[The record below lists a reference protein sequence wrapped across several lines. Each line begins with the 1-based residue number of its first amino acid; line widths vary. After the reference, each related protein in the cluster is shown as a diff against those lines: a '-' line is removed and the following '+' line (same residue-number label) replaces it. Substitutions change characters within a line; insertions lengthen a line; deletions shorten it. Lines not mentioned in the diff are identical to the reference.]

1 MIPKSHPRYES
12 LVLRDK
18 IVKAQKEGY
27 LAESAMIA
35 HGRGEAFDY
44 LLGEKTTFP
53 AKRAMYAAVATIL
66 LSENPV
72 ISVNGNTTALAID
85 EVIQFAKTVNAKI
98 EINLFYRTDERVEKI
113 TELYKKHGYSQ
124 ILGTKDD
131 DIKYLKSIKNER
143 ASASKTGIYSADTVL
158 VPLEDGDR
166 AEILSKTG
174 KKTITIDLNPLSR
187 TSQTSD
193 ISIVDNVVRAFP
205 FMTEI
210 AKDLKTQDK
219 QLLINMINDFDNRK
233 NLKEA
238 LKLFKNKYN
247 EEYKMEVMGISGL
260 PGSGKSLVSEIA
272 AKKGAAVVSM
282 GDIIR
287 EEAKKRGE
295 SSKET
300 ATNLRKEHGKYIVA
314 KLTIEKI
321 KKMIED
327 KLATTIIVEGI
338 RSPFEVNMFKENF
351 DDFIILSIFA
361 NPAIRFK
368 RLQQRNREDDSE
380 NYEDFLKRD
389 QMELDFG
396 IGTVISLSDKIIIN
410 EKDLESYEKEINEFL
425 KENTT
430 L

>member
-27 LAESAMIA
+27 LADSAMIA

-113 TELYKKHGYSQ
+113 PELYKKHGYSQ

-187 TSQTSD
+187 TSQTSN

-219 QLLINMINDFDNRK
+219 QLLINMVNDFDNK
-233 NLKEA
+233 ENLKES
-238 LKLFKNKYN
+238 LKLFKNN
-247 EEYKMEVMGISGL
+247 
-260 PGSGKSLVSEIA
+260 
-272 AKKGAAVVSM
+272 
-282 GDIIR
+282 
-287 EEAKKRGE
+287 
-295 SSKET
+295 
-300 ATNLRKEHGKYIVA
+300 
-314 KLTIEKI
+314 
-321 KKMIED
+321 
-327 KLATTIIVEGI
+327 
-338 RSPFEVNMFKENF
+338 
-351 DDFIILSIFA
+351 
-361 NPAIRFK
+361 
-368 RLQQRNREDDSE
+368 
-380 NYEDFLKRD
+380 
-389 QMELDFG
+389 
-396 IGTVISLSDKIIIN
+396 
-410 EKDLESYEKEINEFL
+410 
-425 KENTT
+425 
-430 L
+430 

>member
-27 LAESAMIA
+27 LADSAMIA

-113 TELYKKHGYSQ
+113 TELYKKNGYSQ

-187 TSQTSD
+187 TSQTSN
-193 ISIVDNVVRAFP
+193 ISIVDNVARAFP

-219 QLLINMINDFDNRK
+219 QLLINMVNDFDNK
-233 NLKEA
+233 ENLKES
-238 LKLFKNKYN
+238 LKLFKNN
-247 EEYKMEVMGISGL
+247 
-260 PGSGKSLVSEIA
+260 
-272 AKKGAAVVSM
+272 
-282 GDIIR
+282 
-287 EEAKKRGE
+287 
-295 SSKET
+295 
-300 ATNLRKEHGKYIVA
+300 
-314 KLTIEKI
+314 
-321 KKMIED
+321 
-327 KLATTIIVEGI
+327 
-338 RSPFEVNMFKENF
+338 
-351 DDFIILSIFA
+351 
-361 NPAIRFK
+361 
-368 RLQQRNREDDSE
+368 
-380 NYEDFLKRD
+380 
-389 QMELDFG
+389 
-396 IGTVISLSDKIIIN
+396 
-410 EKDLESYEKEINEFL
+410 
-425 KENTT
+425 
-430 L
+430 

>member
-1 MIPKSHPRYES
+1 MIPKSHPRYKS

-27 LAESAMIA
+27 LADSAMIA

-98 EINLFYRTDERVEKI
+98 EINLFYRTDERVKKI

-187 TSQTSD
+187 TSQTSN

-219 QLLINMINDFDNRK
+219 QLLINMVNDFDNK
-233 NLKEA
+233 ENLKES
-238 LKLFKNKYN
+238 LKLFKNN
-247 EEYKMEVMGISGL
+247 
-260 PGSGKSLVSEIA
+260 
-272 AKKGAAVVSM
+272 
-282 GDIIR
+282 
-287 EEAKKRGE
+287 
-295 SSKET
+295 
-300 ATNLRKEHGKYIVA
+300 
-314 KLTIEKI
+314 
-321 KKMIED
+321 
-327 KLATTIIVEGI
+327 
-338 RSPFEVNMFKENF
+338 
-351 DDFIILSIFA
+351 
-361 NPAIRFK
+361 
-368 RLQQRNREDDSE
+368 
-380 NYEDFLKRD
+380 
-389 QMELDFG
+389 
-396 IGTVISLSDKIIIN
+396 
-410 EKDLESYEKEINEFL
+410 
-425 KENTT
+425 
-430 L
+430 

>member
-98 EINLFYRTDERVEKI
+98 EINLFYRTDERVEI

-238 LKLFKNKYN
+238 LKLFKNK
-247 EEYKMEVMGISGL
+247 
-260 PGSGKSLVSEIA
+260 
-272 AKKGAAVVSM
+272 
-282 GDIIR
+282 
-287 EEAKKRGE
+287 
-295 SSKET
+295 
-300 ATNLRKEHGKYIVA
+300 
-314 KLTIEKI
+314 
-321 KKMIED
+321 
-327 KLATTIIVEGI
+327 
-338 RSPFEVNMFKENF
+338 
-351 DDFIILSIFA
+351 
-361 NPAIRFK
+361 
-368 RLQQRNREDDSE
+368 
-380 NYEDFLKRD
+380 
-389 QMELDFG
+389 
-396 IGTVISLSDKIIIN
+396 
-410 EKDLESYEKEINEFL
+410 
-425 KENTT
+425 
-430 L
+430 

>member
-27 LAESAMIA
+27 LADSAMIA
-35 HGRGEAFDY
+35 HGRGESFDY

-113 TELYKKHGYSQ
+113 TELYKKNGYSQ

-187 TSQTSD
+187 TSQTSN

-219 QLLINMINDFDNRK
+219 QLLINMVNDFDNK
-233 NLKEA
+233 ENLKES
-238 LKLFKNKYN
+238 LKLFKNN
-247 EEYKMEVMGISGL
+247 
-260 PGSGKSLVSEIA
+260 
-272 AKKGAAVVSM
+272 
-282 GDIIR
+282 
-287 EEAKKRGE
+287 
-295 SSKET
+295 
-300 ATNLRKEHGKYIVA
+300 
-314 KLTIEKI
+314 
-321 KKMIED
+321 
-327 KLATTIIVEGI
+327 
-338 RSPFEVNMFKENF
+338 
-351 DDFIILSIFA
+351 
-361 NPAIRFK
+361 
-368 RLQQRNREDDSE
+368 
-380 NYEDFLKRD
+380 
-389 QMELDFG
+389 
-396 IGTVISLSDKIIIN
+396 
-410 EKDLESYEKEINEFL
+410 
-425 KENTT
+425 
-430 L
+430 